1 MSPRLKSILAFAGSL
16 ALGGG
21 LLYLALR
28 GADFEAVRSGL
39 RDGAWGWLAP
49 LSLVSVASVAIRAW
63 RWRLLLNALP
73 TGADREPVTFE
84 TSFVSVMIG
93 YLVNYAAPRL
103 GEFARAANVSSRS
116 GRSFPAVFGTVVAD
130 RVLDVAMLLLALF
143 SVALLYGS
151 RLDGIWAAFGD
162 GLAGAREALPTLTV
176 GLAAGLVVAT
186 LASLAWVIARRARGL
201 GGRLLGL
208 AGQFRDG
215 LSAVLR
221 LPQRGALVLS
231 TLLLWASYGLMAD
244 IPLRLLGLSEAYGLG
259 LIDAWALMAVGAVGM
274 SLPSPGGAGSYH
286 YATVLTLTVLFG
298 VAASPAAAYAV
309 IGHAAQLVF
318 YCLAGV
324 AALVWQG
331 TSLKAIRASAEAA
344 QTSGDPATDA
354 APAPFS

>member
-1 MSPRLKSILAFAGSL
+1 MPSRLKSILAFAGSL
-16 ALGGG
+16 VLGGG

-28 GADFEAVRSGL
+28 GADVEAVWSGL
-39 RDGAWGWLAP
+39 RGGAWGWLVP
-49 LSLVSVASVAIRAW
+49 LFLVSLASVAIRAW

-73 TGADREPVTFE
+73 AGADRQPVTFQ
-84 TSFVSVMIG
+84 TSLASVLIG

-103 GEFARAANVSSRS
+103 GEFARAANVSSQS
-116 GRSFPAVFGTVVAD
+116 GRSFPAVFGTVVVD
-130 RVLDVAMLLLALF
+130 RVLDVAMLLLALL
-143 SVALLYGS
+143 SVVLLYGS
-151 RLDGIWAAFGD
+151 RLDGVWAAFGD
-162 GLAGAREALPTLTV
+162 GLAEARAALPALTLGV
-176 GLAAGLVVAT
+176 VAGLGVAALA
-186 LASLAWVIARRARGL
+186 LASGAWLVARRATGL

-221 LPQRGALVLS
+221 LPQRGALAAS

-259 LIDAWALMAVGAVGM
+259 LLDAWALMAVGAVGM

-286 YATVLTLTVLFG
+286 YATVLTLTALFG

-318 YCLAGV
+318 YGLAGV

-331 TSLKAIRASAEAA
+331 TSLKAIRASAAAA
-344 QTSGDPATDA
+344 QTGGARPTPSA
-354 APAPFS
+354 

>member
-1 MSPRLKSILAFAGSL
+1 MSPRLKSTLAFAGSL

-28 GADFEAVRSGL
+28 GADFDAVWSGL
-39 RDGAWGWLAP
+39 RDGVWGWLVP
-49 LSLVSVASVAIRAW
+49 LFLVSVASVAIRAW

-73 TGADREPVTFE
+73 AEADRRPVTFE

-103 GEFARAANVSSRS
+103 GEFARAANVSSRT

-130 RVLDVAMLLLALF
+130 RVLDVAMLLLALL
-143 SVALLYGS
+143 SVALLYGP
-151 RLDGIWAAFGD
+151 RLDGVWSAFGD
-162 GLAGAREALPTLTV
+162 GLAGAREALPTLSLGMV
-176 GLAAGLVVAT
+176 AGLIVAT
-186 LASLAWVIARRARGL
+186 LALASLAWAIARRARGL
-201 GGRLLGL
+201 SGRLLGL
-208 AGQFRDG
+208 ALHFRDG

-244 IPLRLLGLSEAYGLG
+244 IPLRLLGLSEAYGIG
-259 LIDAWALMAVGAVGM
+259 LVDAWALMAVGAVGM

-318 YCLAGV
+318 YCLSGV

-331 TSLKAIRASAEAA
+331 TSLKAIRATATAA
-344 QTSGDPATDA
+344 QTGGAS
-354 APAPFS
+354 PAP